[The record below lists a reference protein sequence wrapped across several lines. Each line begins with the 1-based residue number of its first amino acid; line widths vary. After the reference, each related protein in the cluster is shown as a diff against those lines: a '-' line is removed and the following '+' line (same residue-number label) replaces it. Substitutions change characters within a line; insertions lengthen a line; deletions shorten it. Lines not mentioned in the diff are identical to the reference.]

1 MVDEPGRTE
10 SVGPVARDAL
20 ARLREMLSGPGVIAG
35 ARLGAERD
43 LASELGVSRSALRT
57 ALGVLEDEGRV
68 RRVAGRSG
76 GVYVTDSKVELDL
89 SQIVGIPA
97 LLREQGFTVGSRLV
111 SVAVVP
117 ADERAREALQLER
130 GAYVVD
136 LVRIRLADG
145 TPISLEHAR
154 IPADRAPGLIE
165 RELGGSLYELLDRE
179 YNLPPH
185 EAIERIEVMSAGRDE
200 ATILGVRAGDPL
212 LSVTRT
218 TVDAQGVPFEYSH
231 DRFRADRTR
240 VVVRSPGSRD
250 AAGVSRIT
258 GRVLELRTRGA

>member
-231 DRFRADRTR
+231 DRFPQPTA
-240 VVVRSPGSRD
+240 
-250 AAGVSRIT
+250 
-258 GRVLELRTRGA
+258 RG